1 MKLTLF
7 NLKSKYNNNNNSHE
21 EKIVISLIFG

>member
-7 NLKSKYNNNNNSHE
+7 NLKSKYNNNNSHE

>member
-7 NLKSKYNNNNNSHE
+7 NLKSKYNNNNSHE
-21 EKIVISLIFG
+21 KKIVISLIFG